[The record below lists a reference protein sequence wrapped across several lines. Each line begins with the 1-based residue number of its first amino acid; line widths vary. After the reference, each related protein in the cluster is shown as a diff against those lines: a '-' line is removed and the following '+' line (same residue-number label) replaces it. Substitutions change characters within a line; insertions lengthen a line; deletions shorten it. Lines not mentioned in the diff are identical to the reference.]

1 MESCQ
6 KNNANSVTP
15 NIPITQDSTDTQ
27 TGINY
32 KQLINTF
39 WIDSRDVNEYDLGFR
54 FSSDTSVTYSFIGY
68 ADPIRYDSVFYF
80 WNFVKPDTLTI
91 FDDMKHTNTIGVF
104 TIYSI
109 TDSLIRCHISA
120 YTDTVDLWRV
130 F

>member
-6 KNNANSVTP
+6 KNNSNSITPTTP
-15 NIPITQDSTDTQ
+15 NIQDSAETQ

-39 WIDSRDVNEYDLGFR
+39 WIDSRDVNEYDIGFR

-68 ADPIRYDSVFYF
+68 ADPVRFDSVYYF

-91 FDDMKHTNTIGVF
+91 FDDMKHTNVIGVF